1 MDWRD
6 ILPFVAG
13 IVIILFVATIL
24 QPAGILPGGS
34 QIPATSG
41 NTSLPPAADT
51 TSPTIPIQIQE
62 TTIPTDTKDRPD
74 NNSATIPI
82 QILWTPAPTPVPTL
96 PLPVITPY
104 RIYFNGTPLSYPR
117 LRLPD
122 NMISYGAS
130 DVIKDQYRY
139 VAFAYLDEPRGGIT
153 QMFTVPYPVWVLN
166 ATITSKQP
174 QYAHFRMLLCDAS
187 TGEIYQ
193 GAEIYYSGTMYKSVP
208 ISGKPMYLIIS
219 TSYVDRFH
227 ISLETNA
234 DYIPINSTNTP
245 DTKT

>member
-13 IVIILFVATIL
+13 IAIILFVATFL
-24 QPAGILPGGS
+24 QPAGILPGSS
-34 QIPATSG
+34 QIPVPSG
-41 NTSLPPAADT
+41 NISTPPGLNGT
-51 TSPTIPIQIQE
+51 P
-62 TTIPTDTKDRPD
+62 
-74 NNSATIPI
+74 ATIPI
-82 QILWTPAPTPVPTL
+82 QMQETSVPTDTPDNTTTMIPVQILWTPGPTPVPTV

-104 RIYFNGTPLSYPR
+104 RIYYNSTPLHYPR
-117 LRLPD
+117 LRLPE

-130 DVIKDQYRY
+130 DVIKEPDRY

-153 QMFTVPYPVWVLN
+153 QTFTVPYPVWVLN

-174 QYAHFRMLLCDAS
+174 QYAHFRMLLCDAD

-193 GAEIYYSGTMYKSVP
+193 GAEIYYTGTMYKSVP

-219 TSYVDRFH
+219 TAYVDRFH

-234 DYIPINSTNTP
+234 DYIQ
-245 DTKT
+245 